1 MSQLMLHKSNLWS
14 ENLSGYL
21 PLASSESRND
31 GALLPAYASES
42 GSGYGENHSS
52 FHHFLKKTNISKPL
66 DFEAGYL
73 LEASVL

>member
-1 MSQLMLHKSNLWS
+1 MSENTCCQLMLHKSNLWS

-42 GSGYGENHSS
+42 GSGYGENHTRWRAYKAKFIEGSS
-52 FHHFLKKTNISKPL
+52 PGELT
-66 DFEAGYL
+66 
-73 LEASVL
+73 